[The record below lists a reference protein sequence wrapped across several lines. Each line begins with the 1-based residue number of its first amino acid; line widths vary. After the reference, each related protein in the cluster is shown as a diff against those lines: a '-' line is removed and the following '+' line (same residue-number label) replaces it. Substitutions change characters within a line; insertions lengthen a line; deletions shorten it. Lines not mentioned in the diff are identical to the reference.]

1 MASQPRGPVA
11 RTLATRL
18 LPPLLVAVAALAVAW
33 PILDNYFY
41 ADDFLNLIE
50 FANHGLRDAL
60 ATPAAGHMCIVRN
73 AVFYYTFRWFGMQPA
88 AYFATA
94 LATHVVN
101 VLLLF
106 TLIRRITASAS
117 LAFLGG
123 ALFAAAPANMGTLG
137 WYSVYGHALGATFTL
152 AAILL
157 VVPASDAPSGL
168 GTRPAVG
175 AACCMLLAS
184 QCFGTAAAVAVI
196 FPFLVLLLRP
206 DGFRNTSSA
215 VVLLAVPALVAVAW
229 LVMNGYPTRLNPA
242 GTAGLEGLV
251 RLAGDWR
258 NVSWMTAHLFALGLA
273 GLLLGPT
280 YPLSRYPDV
289 LSAGILLTFVGAT
302 GMSLHARGP
311 RTRALVAFLAAALAC
326 YVAIAAGRASL
337 YAAFNPK
344 SLLAA
349 FADSTRYQYLGQV
362 WLAVVLCIVLADV
375 VRRLPEERYGTLLL
389 CGWGTW
395 AALSGVL
402 LRPPVNHFAANRAR
416 VTGAW
421 QRIVE
426 QVRAAPQGTTV
437 CLGVEPVPMPL
448 GFPASLGIFM
458 LFSPTDELEGR
469 RVRFV
474 SSDPHLLARRD
485 AGGRLQRLLLP
496 VDECS

>member
-1 MASQPRGPVA
+1 
-11 RTLATRL
+11 
-18 LPPLLVAVAALAVAW
+18 
-33 PILDNYFY
+33 
-41 ADDFLNLIE
+41 
-50 FANHGLRDAL
+50 
-60 ATPAAGHMCIVRN
+60 
-73 AVFYYTFRWFGMQPA
+73 
-88 AYFATA
+88 
-94 LATHVVN
+94 
-101 VLLLF
+101 
-106 TLIRRITASAS
+106 
-117 LAFLGG
+117 
-123 ALFAAAPANMGTLG
+123 
-137 WYSVYGHALGATFTL
+137 
-152 AAILL
+152 
-157 VVPASDAPSGL
+157 
-168 GTRPAVG
+168 
-175 AACCMLLAS
+175 
-184 QCFGTAAAVAVI
+184 
-196 FPFLVLLLRP
+196 
-206 DGFRNTSSA
+206 
-215 VVLLAVPALVAVAW
+215 
-229 LVMNGYPTRLNPA
+229 
-242 GTAGLEGLV
+242 
-251 RLAGDWR
+251 
-258 NVSWMTAHLFALGLA
+258 MTAHLFALGLA